1 MKKSVLERFIAKY
14 NLSGAAESVTWTANQ
29 SGVSTKFISEDKHV
43 IGDIKC
49 SGIDMDA
56 GEYSIYETGILRS
69 LLSVVGDDVDISVQ
83 KTNNR
88 ATALTF
94 KDKSSKVSFVL
105 ADSSNIPKVPDVK
118 TLPTFGNVITLDSVF
133 MERFVRAKGALA
145 DVETFTVLSDGTNTE
160 VVLGY
165 SDMNTN
171 RVNIKTTVQTAEK
184 IDPLDFHSRYMK
196 EILVANK
203 EAKSG
208 KLEIAKEGLAR
219 ITFELDDFTVTYYMP
234 QIQRE
239 N

>member
-1 MKKSVLERFIAKY
+1 MKKSILERFISKY
-14 NLSGAAESVTWTANQ
+14 NLAASAESVTWTANK
-29 SGVSTKFISEDKHV
+29 SGLSTKFISEDKHV
-43 IGDIKC
+43 IGDVKC

-69 LLSVVGDDVDISVQ
+69 LLSVAGDEIDMSVQ
-83 KTNNR
+83 KTNGK
-88 ATALTF
+88 ATALIF
-94 KDKSSKVSFVL
+94 KDSSSKVSFVL
-105 ADSSNIPKVPDVK
+105 ADPTNIPKVPDIK
-118 TLPTFGNVITLDSVF
+118 ALPNFGNVIVLDSTF
-133 MERFVRAKGALA
+133 MERFVRAKGALT
-145 DVETFTVLSDGTNTE
+145 DIETFTILSDGTNIE
-160 VVLGY
+160 VILGY

-184 IDPLDFHSRYMK
+184 IDPLDFHARYMK

-219 ITFELDDFTVTYYMP
+219 ITFELDEFTVTYYLP